1 MRSERMTLHLDIEI
15 SDSEANDL
23 ELDDERFA
31 QAVEYGLRCAVAIDE
46 LAQMCCQSIS
56 TFKRHFRARYSM
68 SPHRWFTLRK
78 LELAYTIILER
89 DVTVVELTK
98 LCGFN
103 SPSHFISAFRKR
115 YGISPAR
122 LRKQLREEEQRK
134 HEAQVAMSNK

>member
-31 QAVEYGLRCAVAIDE
+31 QAVEYGLRCAGAIDE
-46 LAQMCCQSIS
+46 LAQLCCQSIS

-78 LELAYTIILER
+78 LE
-89 DVTVVELTK
+89 
-98 LCGFN
+98 
-103 SPSHFISAFRKR
+103 
-115 YGISPAR
+115 
-122 LRKQLREEEQRK
+122 QL
-134 HEAQVAMSNK
+134 